1 MSLARPIQTRVTLR
15 MYLRN
20 LLDIPKTRF
29 IQIPE
34 DNTHTR
40 ILLLNHD
47 AFGTVLCKC
56 YVSLLTHHLQSH
68 LPLILQASFQHV
80 I

>member
-1 MSLARPIQTRVTLR
+1 MRSMSLARPIQTQVTLR

-34 DNTHTR
+34 DDEHTR

-47 AFGTVLCKC
+47 AFGIRSAEVM
-56 YVSLLTHHLQSH
+56 HN
-68 LPLILQASFQHV
+68 F
-80 I
+80 